1 MNKKINTLYFSA
13 TGTTEKIVTGIAEKI
28 AKNYGGKFTISNVD
42 FTLPEAR
49 KNTFSFDKDDLVI
62 AGIPVY
68 AGRVPNVL
76 LKFLN
81 TISGN
86 EATAVAVVLYGNRDY
101 DDALIE
107 FKDILEANGFN
118 VIAGGAFIGE
128 HSFSTTL
135 GANRP
140 DEQDMAAVSDFAAK
154 IYDKTKTAGEN
165 PAVVVRGHKPYR
177 EYYRLKDQNGNPVS
191 ILKVTPK
198 TNNDCIDCKL
208 CAEVC
213 PMGSIDSDDVSKITG
228 ICIKCCSCIKKCPV
242 GAKYFDDENYLW
254 HKHELEVEFTGMR
267 REPECFV

>member
-13 TGTTEKIVTGIAEKI
+13 TATTEKIVMGIAGKI
-28 AKNYGGKFTISNVD
+28 AGNYGGKITVSHID
-42 FTLPEAR
+42 FTLPDAR
-49 KNTFSFDKDDLVI
+49 KELFSFDKDDLVI

-86 EATAVAVVLYGNRDY
+86 GATVVAVVLYGNRDY

-107 FKDILEANGFN
+107 FRDILESDGFK

-135 GANRP
+135 GADRP
-140 DEQDMAAVSDFAAK
+140 DEQDMAVAADFAAK
-154 IYDKTKTAGEN
+154 IYDKIETPGEKA
-165 PAVVVRGHKPYR
+165 AVVVRGNRPYR
-177 EYYRLKDQNGNPVS
+177 EYYRPKDQNGHFVN

-198 TNNDCIDCKL
+198 TNSDCIDCKL
-208 CAEVC
+208 CAEIC

-228 ICIKCCSCIKKCPV
+228 ICIKCGACIKKCPV

-254 HKHELEVEFTGMR
+254 HKHELEVQFGGAR
-267 REPECFV
+267 REPEWFI

>member
-13 TGTTEKIVTGIAEKI
+13 TGTTGKIVTGIAEKI
-28 AKNYGGKFTISNVD
+28 AENYGEKTMVNNID

-49 KNTFSFDKDDLVI
+49 KKIFSFDKDSLVI

-81 TISGN
+81 TLSGN

-107 FKDILEANGFN
+107 LKDILETNGFN

-140 DEQDMAAVSDFAAK
+140 DEKDMAVAAEFAAK
-154 IYDKTKTAGEN
+154 IYDKIKATGE
-165 PAVVVRGHKPYR
+165 
-177 EYYRLKDQNGNPVS
+177 E
-191 ILKVTPK
+191 
-198 TNNDCIDCKL
+198 
-208 CAEVC
+208 
-213 PMGSIDSDDVSKITG
+213 
-228 ICIKCCSCIKKCPV
+228 
-242 GAKYFDDENYLW
+242 
-254 HKHELEVEFTGMR
+254 
-267 REPECFV
+267 

>member
-28 AKNYGGKFTISNVD
+28 AQNHGEKVTVRNFD

-49 KNTFSFDKDDLVI
+49 KKILSFDKDDLVI
-62 AGIPVY
+62 AGVPVY

-86 EATAVAVVLYGNRDY
+86 GATAVAVVLYGNRHY
-101 DDALIE
+101 DDALLE
-107 FKDILEANGFN
+107 FKDILESKGFN
-118 VIAGGAFIGE
+118 VIAGGAFVGE
-128 HSFSTTL
+128 HSFSMTL

-140 DEQDMAAVSDFAAK
+140 DEQDMAKAGDFAAK
-154 IYDKTKTAGEN
+154 IHDKIETADES
-165 PAVVVRGHKPYR
+165 PPVVVNGNKPYR
-177 EYYRLKDQNGNPVS
+177 AYYRPQDQNGNFTS

-198 TNNDCIDCKL
+198 TNGACIGCKR

-213 PMGSIDSDDVSKITG
+213 PMGSIDLDDVSKITG
-228 ICIKCCSCIKKCPV
+228 ICIKCCACIKKCPV

-254 HKHELEVEFTGMR
+254 HKHELEVEFTGTR
-267 REPECFV
+267 REPEIFV

>member
-13 TGTTEKIVTGIAEKI
+13 TGTSKKIVTSIAEII
-28 AKNYGGKFTISNVD
+28 AENYGGKITVSNID

-49 KNTFSFDKDDLVI
+49 KKTFSFDKDDLVI

-86 EATAVAVVLYGNRDY
+86 GATAVAVVLYGNRDY

-107 FKDILEANGFN
+107 FRDILESDGFN

-135 GANRP
+135 AANRP
-140 DEQDMAAVSDFAAK
+140 DKQDMAIAADFADR
-154 IYDKTKTAGEN
+154 IYNKMKTQKEAS
-165 PAVVVRGHKPYR
+165 VVVVKGNKPYR
-177 EYYRLKDQNGNPVS
+177 DYYRLKDKNGNPIN
-191 ILKVTPK
+191 ILKVIPK
-198 TNNDCIDCKL
+198 TNSDCTDCKL
-208 CAEVC
+208 CSEIC
-213 PMGSIDSDDVSKITG
+213 PMGSIDMNDVSKITG
-228 ICIKCCSCIKKCPV
+228 ICIKCCACVKNCPV

-254 HKHELEVEFTGMR
+254 HKNELEVEFTGTR
-267 REPECFV
+267 RKPEYFV

>member
-1 MNKKINTLYFSA
+1 MNLKINTLYFSA
-13 TGTTEKIVTGIAEKI
+13 TGTTEKIVTGIARKI
-28 AKNYGGKFTISNVD
+28 AENYGEEIAINHID
-42 FTLPEAR
+42 FTLPAAR
-49 KNTFSFDKDDLVI
+49 EKTFSFDKDTLVI

-86 EATAVAVVLYGNRDY
+86 GATAVAVVLYGNRHY

-107 FKDILEANGFN
+107 FKHILEADGFN

-135 GANRP
+135 AGNRS
-140 DEQDMAAVSDFAAK
+140 DRQDMAATDDFAVK
-154 IYDKTKTAGEN
+154 IYDKIRTPGKI
-165 PAVVVRGHKPYR
+165 PPVAVKGNIPYR
-177 EYYRLKDQNGNPVS
+177 EYYRPMDPDGNPVS

-198 TNNDCIDCKL
+198 TNSDCIECNL

-228 ICIKCCSCIKKCPV
+228 ICIKCCACVKKCPV
-242 GAKYFDDENYLW
+242 GAKYFDNENYLR
-254 HKHELEVEFTGMR
+254 HKHELEAEFTGR
-267 REPECFV
+267 RLEPEYFV

>member
-1 MNKKINTLYFSA
+1 MIKKINTLYFSA

-28 AKNYGGKFTISNVD
+28 AENCGGKIAVNNID

-49 KNTFSFDKDDLVI
+49 KKIFSFDKDNLVI
-62 AGIPVY
+62 VGIPVY

-86 EATAVAVVLYGNRDY
+86 GATAVAVVLYGNRDY
-101 DDALIE
+101 DDSLIE
-107 FKDILEANGFN
+107 FKDILETNGFN

-135 GANRP
+135 GASRP
-140 DEQDMAAVSDFAAK
+140 DEPDMTAAADFAAK
-154 IYDKTKTAGEN
+154 IYDKTKTPGEN
-165 PAVVVRGHKPYR
+165 PAVVVRGNKPYR
-177 EYYRLKDQNGNPVS
+177 DYYRPKDQNGNTVS

-198 TNNDCIDCKL
+198 TNSDCIDCKL

-213 PMGSIDSDDVSKITG
+213 PMGSIDSEDVSKITG
-228 ICIKCCSCIKKCPV
+228 ICIKCCACIKKCPV
-242 GAKYFDDENYLW
+242 GAKFFDDKNYLW
-254 HKHELEVEFTGMR
+254 HKHELEIKFTGTR
-267 REPECFV
+267 REPEYFV